1 VHTEPIGYV
10 TDRFSKEATM
20 ETDRVDAVLSALA
33 DPIRRRIVER
43 LGKGEATVTDLA
55 APFDVSGPAISR
67 HLGIL
72 ERAGLIT
79 RERHGT
85 WRTCRLRPE
94 AVDELGTWLGRL
106 QPVWDRRFDSLE
118 AVLAAQRDRTP
129 VVHASSVTD
138 DPQEQS

>member
-1 VHTEPIGYV
+1 
-10 TDRFSKEATM
+10 M
-20 ETDRVDAVLSALA
+20 ETDRIDAVLSALA

-43 LGKGEATVTDLA
+43 LGKGEATVTDLSG
-55 APFDVSGPAISR
+55 PFDVSAPAISR

-94 AVDELGTWLGRL
+94 AVDELGAWLGGLR
-106 QPVWDRRFDSLE
+106 PVWDRRFDSLE
-118 AVLAAQRDRTP
+118 AVLASQRDHTP
-129 VVHASSVTD
+129 VAHASSATT

>member
-1 VHTEPIGYV
+1 
-10 TDRFSKEATM
+10 M
-20 ETDRVDAVLSALA
+20 ETDRIDALLSALA

-43 LGKGEATVTDLA
+43 LGKGEATVTDLSG
-55 APFDVSGPAISR
+55 PFEVSAPAISR

-94 AVDELGTWLGRL
+94 AVDALRTWLGGL

-118 AVLAAQRDRTP
+118 AVLASQRGHTP
-129 VVHASSVTD
+129 VVHASSAPD

>member
-1 VHTEPIGYV
+1 MD
-10 TDRFSKEATM
+10 TDRI
-20 ETDRVDAVLSALA
+20 DAVLSALA

-43 LGKGEATVTDLA
+43 LGKGEATVSDLST
-55 APFDVSGPAISR
+55 PFDVSGPAISR

-94 AVDELGTWLGRL
+94 AVDELGTWLGGLR
-106 QPVWDRRFDSLE
+106 PDWDRRFDSLE
-118 AVLAAQRDRTP
+118 AVLATRQDVTP
-129 VVHASSVTD
+129 VTHHPVTHHIGH
-138 DPQEQS
+138 QEQS

>member
-1 VHTEPIGYV
+1 
-10 TDRFSKEATM
+10 M
-20 ETDRVDAVLSALA
+20 ETDRVDVVLSALA

-43 LGKGEATVTDLA
+43 LGKGEATVTDLS
-55 APFDVSGPAISR
+55 APFDVSAPAISR
-67 HLGIL
+67 HLGVL

-94 AVDELGTWLGRL
+94 VVAELGTWLGGL

-118 AVLAAQRDRTP
+118 AVLAAQRDHTRA
-129 VVHASSVTD
+129 VSASSATPTSTATVTTD
-138 DPQEQS
+138 SQEQS

>member
-1 VHTEPIGYV
+1 MD
-10 TDRFSKEATM
+10 TDHL
-20 ETDRVDAVLSALA
+20 DAVLSALA

-67 HLGIL
+67 HLGVL
-72 ERAGLIT
+72 EKAGLIT

-85 WRTCRLRPE
+85 WRTCRLRPD
-94 AVDELGTWLGRL
+94 AVAELGAWLGGL

-118 AVLAAQRDRTP
+118 ALLAART
-129 VVHASSVTD
+129 SVTSDTRHLDTHHLD
-138 DPQEQS
+138 DQE

>member
-1 VHTEPIGYV
+1 MT
-10 TDRFSKEATM
+10 
-20 ETDRVDAVLSALA
+20 TDRVDAVLSALA

-43 LGKGEATVTDLA
+43 LGKGEATVTDLSE
-55 APFDVSGPAISR
+55 PFDVSAPAISR
-67 HLGIL
+67 HLGVL

-94 AVDELGTWLGRL
+94 AVTELAGWLGGL

-118 AVLAAQRDRTP
+118 ALLASQRPPAT
-129 VVHASSVTD
+129 VGGASTAPTVPSD
-138 DPQEQS
+138 DQQEQS

>member
-1 VHTEPIGYV
+1 MNPDDI
-10 TDRFSKEATM
+10 
-20 ETDRVDAVLSALA
+20 DAVLSALA

-43 LGKGEATVTDLA
+43 LGKGEATVTDLS

-94 AVDELGTWLGRL
+94 AVAELGVWLGGLR
-106 QPVWDRRFDSLE
+106 PDWDRRFDSLE
-118 AVLAAQRDRTP
+118 AVLATRHDPTP
-129 VVHASSVTD
+129 ATHHHD
-138 DPQEQS
+138 HQEQS

>member
-1 VHTEPIGYV
+1 
-10 TDRFSKEATM
+10 M

-43 LGKGEATVTDLA
+43 LGKGEATVTDLS

-67 HLGIL
+67 HLGVL
-72 ERAGLIT
+72 ERAGLIS

-94 AVDELGTWLGRL
+94 AVAELGTWLGGLR
-106 QPVWDRRFDSLE
+106 PDWDRRFDSLE
-118 AVLAAQRDRTP
+118 AVLAAR
-129 VVHASSVTD
+129 ASVTPAVHRLD
-138 DPQEQS
+138 NASRHHDNAPQHTEEQS

>member
-1 VHTEPIGYV
+1 MD
-10 TDRFSKEATM
+10 TDSI
-20 ETDRVDAVLSALA
+20 DVVLSALA

-43 LGKGEATVTDLA
+43 LGKGEATVTDLSV
-55 APFDVSGPAISR
+55 PFDVSAPAISR
-67 HLGIL
+67 HLGVL

-94 AVDELGTWLGRL
+94 AVDELGTWLGGL

-118 AVLAAQRDRTP
+118 AVLASQRDHTRA
-129 VVHASSVTD
+129 VRASSATPTSTSTVTTD
-138 DPQEQS
+138 SQEQS

>member
-1 VHTEPIGYV
+1 MD
-10 TDRFSKEATM
+10 TDRI
-20 ETDRVDAVLSALA
+20 DIVLSALA

-43 LGKGEATVTDLA
+43 LGKGEATVTDLS
-55 APFDVSGPAISR
+55 APFDVSGPAVSR

-94 AVDELGTWLGRL
+94 AVDELGTWIGGLR
-106 QPVWDRRFDSLE
+106 PDWDRRFDSLE
-118 AVLAAQRDRTP
+118 AVLAARTSVTP
-129 VVHASSVTD
+129 VTHHLD
-138 DPQEQS
+138 QQEQS

>member
-1 VHTEPIGYV
+1 MD
-10 TDRFSKEATM
+10 TDRI
-20 ETDRVDAVLSALA
+20 DVVLSALA

-43 LGKGEATVTDLA
+43 LGKGEATVTDLS
-55 APFDVSGPAISR
+55 APFDVSAPAISR
-67 HLGIL
+67 HLGVL

-94 AVDELGTWLGRL
+94 AVDELGTWLSGL

-118 AVLAAQRDRTP
+118 AVLAAQRDHTR
-129 VVHASSVTD
+129 VVGASSATPTPAITTD
-138 DPQEQS
+138 SQEQS

>member
-1 VHTEPIGYV
+1 MD
-10 TDRFSKEATM
+10 TDRI
-20 ETDRVDAVLSALA
+20 DDVLSALA

-43 LGKGEATVTDLA
+43 LGKGEATVTDLS

-94 AVDELGTWLGRL
+94 AVVDLGAWLGGL
-106 QPVWDRRFDSLE
+106 QPVWDSRFDSLE
-118 AVLAAQRDRTP
+118 AVLAARTDVTP
-129 VVHASSVTD
+129 VTHHHHI
-138 DPQEQS
+138 QEQS

>member
-1 VHTEPIGYV
+1 MD
-10 TDRFSKEATM
+10 TDRI
-20 ETDRVDAVLSALA
+20 DVVLSALA

-43 LGKGEATVTDLA
+43 LGKGEATVTDLS
-55 APFDVSGPAISR
+55 APFDVSAPAISR
-67 HLGIL
+67 HLGVL

-94 AVDELGTWLGRL
+94 AVDELGMWLGGL

-118 AVLAAQRDRTP
+118 AVLASQRDHTRA
-129 VVHASSVTD
+129 VSASSATPTSTVTTD
-138 DPQEQS
+138 SQEQS

>member
-1 VHTEPIGYV
+1 MD
-10 TDRFSKEATM
+10 TDRI
-20 ETDRVDAVLSALA
+20 DVVLSALA

-43 LGKGEATVTDLA
+43 LGKGEATVTELS
-55 APFDVSGPAISR
+55 APFDVSAPAISR
-67 HLGIL
+67 HLGVL

-94 AVDELGTWLGRL
+94 AVDELGTWLGGL

-118 AVLAAQRDRTP
+118 AVLASQRDHAR
-129 VVHASSVTD
+129 VVSASSATPTPTVTT

>member
-1 VHTEPIGYV
+1 MEPDDI
-10 TDRFSKEATM
+10 
-20 ETDRVDAVLSALA
+20 DAVLSALA

-43 LGKGEATVTDLA
+43 LGKGEATVTDLS

-85 WRTCRLRPE
+85 WRTCRLRQE
-94 AVDELGTWLGRL
+94 AVAELGVWLGGLR
-106 QPVWDRRFDSLE
+106 PDWDRRFDSLE
-118 AVLAAQRDRTP
+118 AVLATRHDPTP
-129 VVHASSVTD
+129 ATHHHD
-138 DPQEQS
+138 HQEQS

>member
-1 VHTEPIGYV
+1 MQPDHTDV
-10 TDRFSKEATM
+10 
-20 ETDRVDAVLSALA
+20 VLSALA

-43 LGKGEATVTDLA
+43 LGKGEATVSELSE
-55 APFDVSGPAISR
+55 PFDVSAPAISR
-67 HLGIL
+67 HLGVL

-94 AVDELGTWLGRL
+94 AVDELGAWLGRL
-106 QPVWDRRFDSLE
+106 RPDWDRRFDRLE
-118 AVLAAQRDRTP
+118 ALLAAQRTP
-129 VVHASSVTD
+129 APVGGSSTAPPASSTSSAFTV

>member
-1 VHTEPIGYV
+1 MNRDGL
-10 TDRFSKEATM
+10 D
-20 ETDRVDAVLSALA
+20 DVLAALA

-43 LGKGEATVTDLA
+43 LGKGEATVTALSE
-55 APFDVSGPAISR
+55 PFDVSAPAISR

-94 AVDELGTWLGRL
+94 RVEELAGWLGGLR
-106 QPVWDRRFDSLE
+106 PDWDRRFDSLE
-118 AVLAAQRDRTP
+118 ALLATRRDVASATP
-129 VVHASSVTD
+129 TSTGPTPKESS
-138 DPQEQS
+138 

>member
-1 VHTEPIGYV
+1 MQPDHTDV
-10 TDRFSKEATM
+10 
-20 ETDRVDAVLSALA
+20 VLSALA

-43 LGKGEATVTDLA
+43 LGKGEATVSELSE
-55 APFDVSGPAISR
+55 PFDVSAPAISR
-67 HLGIL
+67 HLGVL

-94 AVDELGTWLGRL
+94 AVDELGAWLGRL
-106 QPVWDRRFDSLE
+106 RPDWDRRFDRLE
-118 AVLAAQRDRTP
+118 ALLAAQRTP
-129 VVHASSVTD
+129 APVGSPSTAPPASSTSSASSAFTV